1 MRASP
6 QRGVALLAVLW
17 LVAALS
23 IMLGGL
29 QQVVRGEIRF
39 ASQARHGVI
48 SNSLGDAAIRLTLQD
63 MATEKNKPIQAI
75 QTKTVAIFGATLSV
89 QITPLNG
96 RIDLNN
102 ASQALLADTFEYL
115 GQLSKPD
122 AQRLA
127 NAAIETRAIKNSNGS
142 VQGFHA
148 VEDLLR
154 VPGIGFDAYAKIK
167 NCLTTDLLGSGR
179 VNPLA
184 ASLETLIVLT
194 QGNRARAQQLFE
206 SRRSTPESMDT
217 TTLTAAHIQ
226 IASTNKLSIS
236 ATTTLPDNTRL
247 VRTWRV
253 DTTTPTHGLPWRILG
268 IDPSVAPDA
277 VQVQ

>member
-1 MRASP
+1 MKVP
-6 QRGVALLAVLW
+6 QQSGVALLAVLW

-23 IMLGGL
+23 IMLSGL

-39 ASQARHGVI
+39 ASQARHSVI
-48 SNSLGDAAIRLTLQD
+48 SNSLGDAAIRLTLQE
-63 MATEKNKPIQAI
+63 MAAEKNKPIQAI
-75 QTKTVAIFGATLSV
+75 QTKTVTIFGATLAV

-96 RIDLNN
+96 LIDLNN

-115 GQLSKPD
+115 GQLPKPD

-127 NAAIETRAIKNSNGS
+127 NAAIETRSIKNSDGS

-154 VPGIGFDAYAKIK
+154 VPGVGFDAYAKIK

-179 VNPLA
+179 INPLA
-184 ASLETLIVLT
+184 ASLETLVVLT

-217 TTLTAAHIQ
+217 TTLSAAHIQ
-226 IASTNKLSIS
+226 IASTNNLSIS
-236 ATTTLPDNTRL
+236 ANTTLPDNTRL

-253 DTTTPTHGLPWRILG
+253 NTATPTHGLPWRILG

-277 VQVQ
+277 GLVQ